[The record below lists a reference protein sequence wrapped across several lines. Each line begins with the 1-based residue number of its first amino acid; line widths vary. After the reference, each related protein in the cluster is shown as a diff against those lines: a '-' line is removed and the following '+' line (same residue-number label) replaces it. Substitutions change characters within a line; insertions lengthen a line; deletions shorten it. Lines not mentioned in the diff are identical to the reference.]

1 MSTTFLDTMTSFFMS
16 CQITEKPKTAL
27 NKRSAFCYIPVCR
40 FLGSSVTFGFFRG
53 GRGDLAVFF
62 PLAMLSQY
70 VFGPALFLISLF
82 IVLIILLQRGRGGG
96 LTGALGGAGGA
107 SAFGV
112 KAGDIFTRITAV
124 SVLLWI
130 VLCALTCYWY
140 LPEALDIASDP
151 NSVSSKKSNAGEIGG
166 MGSSATLPPS
176 ENLPESDPPPSEIST
191 PQTSPSPAGSID
203 LPPANNVP
211 PVSTEPDVRPVPANL
226 PPAVVPETP
235 IEPTT
240 TNTPAPAAAAVPTD
254 PKP

>member
-1 MSTTFLDTMTSFFMS
+1 MIGSGLPLLGNGVFLVFSMLARRFF
-16 CQITEKPKTAL
+16 
-27 NKRSAFCYIPVCR
+27 
-40 FLGSSVTFGFFRG
+40 
-53 GRGDLAVFF
+53 AVFF

-70 VFGPALFLISLF
+70 IFGPALFLLSLF

-140 LPEALDIASDP
+140 LPEKLDIATSP
-151 NSVSSKKSNAGEIGG
+151 TSTSSEKSGG
-166 MGSSATLPPS
+166 MGGAGELPMSPQDLKDLLANPANPGTSLPVTPDPADSATPAPNPVSSDVPPASVDIKDVPNTLPAEQPT
-176 ENLPESDPPPSEIST
+176 PPIVDPASIPPAL
-191 PQTSPSPAGSID
+191 PAGS
-203 LPPANNVP
+203 
-211 PVSTEPDVRPVPANL
+211 E
-226 PPAVVPETP
+226 
-235 IEPTT
+235 
-240 TNTPAPAAAAVPTD
+240 